1 MGVSPVRFAVA
12 ASGALACLMV
22 GLVAGVRAGSNQT
35 AHVMSVRTVTKA
47 AHGDLQA
54 AVART
59 VTVGGQVRTLTRVV
73 QGADAA
79 ARTVTRS
86 VTRTVHDPVTVTE
99 TEIETETET
108 VQAPGAAG
116 PPHGHKPPGHRPP
129 KHKPPKDKPK
139 PPKHKPPEGDGP
151 GGGDGGGDGG

>member
-12 ASGALACLMV
+12 ASGALACLML

-35 AHVMSVRTVTKA
+35 AHVMSVRTVTKM

-59 VTVGGQVRTLTRVV
+59 VTVGGRVRTVTEAAP
-73 QGADAA
+73 GADAA
-79 ARTVTRS
+79 ARTVTRT
-86 VTRTVHDPVTVTE
+86 VTRTVHDPRTV
-99 TEIETETET
+99 TETET
-108 VQAPGAAG
+108 VQAPGPAG
-116 PPHGHKPPGHRPP
+116 PAHGTKPP

-139 PPKHKPPEGDGP
+139 PPKHKAPGEDGP
-151 GGGDGGGDGG
+151 GDGDGGGDGG

>member
-12 ASGALACLMV
+12 ASGALACLML

-35 AHVMSVRTVTKA
+35 AHVMSVRTVTKM

-59 VTVGGQVRTLTRVV
+59 VTVDGRVRTVTEAAP
-73 QGADAA
+73 GADAA
-79 ARTVTRS
+79 ARTVTRT
-86 VTRTVHDPVTVTE
+86 VTRTVHDPRTVTE
-99 TEIETETET
+99 TETETET
-108 VQAPGAAG
+108 VQAPGPAG
-116 PPHGHKPPGHRPP
+116 PAHGTKPP

-139 PPKHKPPEGDGP
+139 PPKHKAPGEDGP
-151 GGGDGGGDGG
+151 GDGDGGGDGG

>member
-35 AHVMSVRTVTKA
+35 AHVMSVRTVTKM
-47 AHGDLQA
+47 AHADVQA

-59 VTVGGQVRTLTRVV
+59 VTVGGEVRTVT
-73 QGADAA
+73 QGTPGADAA
-79 ARTVTRS
+79 ARTVTRT
-86 VTRTVHDPVTVTE
+86 VTRTVHDPRTVT
-99 TEIETETET
+99 ETETET
-108 VQAPGAAG
+108 VQAPGPAG
-116 PPHGHKPPGHRPP
+116 PAHGHKPP

-139 PPKHKPPEGDGP
+139 PPKDKPPGGDGP
-151 GGGDGGGDGG
+151 GDGDGGGDGG